1 MRQPPKEVDDS
12 GRVAEHLRLIQLMSP
27 ETKELGITGGEPT
40 LLKDGLLEVLQRC
53 KELLPQTAVHVLSN
67 GRLLF
72 YYSSFARRVAE
83 IAHPDLM
90 FGIPLYSDLDYEHDY
105 VVQARGAF
113 DDTMIGLHNL
123 GRFGVPVEIR
133 VVIHRL
139 TYQRLPQLAEFVY
152 RNVPFAAHVALMGL
166 EPMGFAI
173 PNWEQLWIDP
183 WDYGRDLEAATLFLA
198 ERGMTVSVY
207 NHQFCVVP
215 ESIWPYCRQSISDWK
230 NEYLPVCN
238 ECGVQE
244 QCGGF
249 FTSSLRRGIS
259 THIRAL
265 PMCRPLAL

>member
-1 MRQPPKEVDDS
+1 
-12 GRVAEHLRLIQLMSP
+12 
-27 ETKELGITGGEPT
+27 
-40 LLKDGLLEVLQRC
+40 
-53 KELLPQTAVHVLSN
+53 
-67 GRLLF
+67 
-72 YYSSFARRVAE
+72 
-83 IAHPDLM
+83 
-90 FGIPLYSDLDYEHDY
+90 
-105 VVQARGAF
+105 
-113 DDTMIGLHNL
+113 
-123 GRFGVPVEIR
+123 
-133 VVIHRL
+133 
-139 TYQRLPQLAEFVY
+139 
-152 RNVPFAAHVALMGL
+152 
-166 EPMGFAI
+166 
-173 PNWEQLWIDP
+173 LWIDP